1 MQYLKTYISSF
12 KSKDTLL
19 ILPINILFILLIFG
33 ITKLIAILSQGWM
46 DRIDSIDL
54 SNVAFQTEA
63 QLQSIIA
70 TLKGFV
76 VFVILT
82 AILFILLTIL
92 SWSITQGIIYDILA
106 KKKLSIKYLEKF
118 LLLNM
123 VWFIPWLI
131 IFFIMLLG
139 HKSTYVIPTFY
150 ILVLIFM
157 HFSFIL
163 YVLFAKENKIRQ
175 IKKALKIGITKI
187 HLFILP
193 YLSMIIALTIISRL
207 NLPQI
212 FIISIFLIF
221 FSWIQS
227 YVKDITSHIS

>member
-193 YLSMIIALTIISRL
+193 
-207 NLPQI
+207 
-212 FIISIFLIF
+212 FL
-221 FSWIQS
+221 
-227 YVKDITSHIS
+227 